1 MVKRFSRQRG
11 YTQSLTTVANF
22 QKILSYSVHALVC
35 HLFALVFGPL
45 ALSFYLYN
53 MKFLIVGLGNIGPE
67 YAHTRHNIGF
77 DIADQLVKDLDGDFE
92 LLKLAYYAEVS
103 FKGKKLH
110 VIKPTT
116 FMNLSGKAVNY
127 WMKDLK
133 IAPENVLVLVD
144 DLALPLGKL
153 RMKLQGSSAGHNGL
167 KSIEEL
173 CGGQNY
179 ARLRF
184 GISDNF
190 RKGQQAEYVL
200 GSFDKNEQKELPTL
214 INRGVSMIK
223 SFVTIGPAQT
233 MTLFNK

>member
-1 MVKRFSRQRG
+1 
-11 YTQSLTTVANF
+11 
-22 QKILSYSVHALVC
+22 
-35 HLFALVFGPL
+35 
-45 ALSFYLYN
+45 
-53 MKFLIVGLGNIGPE
+53 MKYLIVGLGNIGPE
-67 YAHTRHNIGF
+67 YANTRHNIGF
-77 DIADQLVKDLDGDFE
+77 NIADELVKDLGGDFD

-116 FMNLSGKAVNY
+116 YMNLSGKAVNY

-133 IAPENVLVLVD
+133 ILPENVLVIVD

-190 RKGQQAEYVL
+190 RKGMQADYVL
-200 GSFDKNEQKELPTL
+200 GLFDKDEQKELPTL
-214 INRGVSMIK
+214 INRGVTMIK
-223 SFVTIGPAQT
+223 SFVSIGAAQT

>member
-1 MVKRFSRQRG
+1 
-11 YTQSLTTVANF
+11 
-22 QKILSYSVHALVC
+22 
-35 HLFALVFGPL
+35 
-45 ALSFYLYN
+45 

-67 YAHTRHNIGF
+67 YVGTRHNIGF
-77 DIADQLVKDLDGDFE
+77 AIADELVKSLEGNFE
-92 LLKLAYYAEVS
+92 ISKLAYHAEVS
-103 FKGKKLH
+103 HRGKKLH

-116 FMNLSGKAVNY
+116 YMNLSGKAVNY
-127 WMKDLK
+127 WMKELK
-133 IAPENVLVLVD
+133 ILPENVLVLVD

-190 RKGQQAEYVL
+190 RKGRQAEYVL
-200 GSFDKNEQKELPTL
+200 GTFDKDEQKELPVL
-214 INRGVSMIK
+214 INRGVTMIK
-223 SFVTIGPAQT
+223 SFATIGAAQT

>member
-1 MVKRFSRQRG
+1 
-11 YTQSLTTVANF
+11 
-22 QKILSYSVHALVC
+22 
-35 HLFALVFGPL
+35 
-45 ALSFYLYN
+45 
-53 MKFLIVGLGNIGPE
+53 MKYLIVGLGNIGPE
-67 YAHTRHNIGF
+67 YVDTRHNIGF
-77 DIADQLVKDLDGDFE
+77 NIADKLVEEQDGSFE

-110 VIKPTT
+110 VIKPSTY
-116 FMNLSGKAVNY
+116 MNLSGKAVNY
-127 WMKDLK
+127 WMKELK
-133 IAPENVLVLVD
+133 VAPENVLVLVD

-200 GSFDKNEQKELPTL
+200 GRFDKDEQKELPTL
-214 INRGVSMIK
+214 INKAVTMIK
-223 SFVTIGPAQT
+223 SFATIGAAQT
-233 MTLFNK
+233 MTLYNK